1 MVADGNFF
9 GVKHKLVLQ
18 NGTVIS
24 SNDDLEDFIQKK
36 QDKILK
42 DKKLKRVFDKITKAV
57 DKNSELRGFKN
68 ILEQHPDWVPQI
80 LDYDNFKCN
89 VWLGFLS
96 DKDIFPIFQEYY
108 KVYIANKSKLSKILQ
123 LAEEQQKTWTDII
136 NLYNARFHV
145 PLRVTITNQK
155 DIILKQQAAKLSFK
169 YDDGVNS
176 AETDKQKLAKVLSRG
191 EIRAFYILQFLFEI
205 EERKRI
211 QRTRSLF

>member
-89 VWLGFLS
+89 VWLGFL
-96 DKDIFPIFQEYY
+96 
-108 KVYIANKSKLSKILQ
+108 
-123 LAEEQQKTWTDII
+123 
-136 NLYNARFHV
+136 
-145 PLRVTITNQK
+145 
-155 DIILKQQAAKLSFK
+155 
-169 YDDGVNS
+169 
-176 AETDKQKLAKVLSRG
+176 
-191 EIRAFYILQFLFEI
+191 
-205 EERKRI
+205 
-211 QRTRSLF
+211 